1 MNHETLQALYALDV
15 AEVGEKEA
23 AKRWEMH
30 NTTLCTVAQRV
41 WTQPPKSVLS
51 EMNKYPHLLYRRKP
65 GIPWPKKIQP
75 DLAAYKAEINRLQA
89 RLNQEQPK
97 QEWPADAPEWANY
110 MATDGN
116 GRVVAFE
123 NEPSVQPFLQY
134 WDVYAGRRKVVTNL
148 PYPNWHDS
156 LIERPKPVLKKI
168 DWSKVTYSITRMWHP
183 EHDTDNPLTGWI
195 AWNCDEHTRGNPLP
209 DGLVVEGYDISS
221 EMPWTNNNP
230 HITWKVV
237 RCFRIVGIQEGW
249 E

>member
-1 MNHETLQALYALDV
+1 MSHETLQALYALDL

-23 AKRWEMH
+23 AKRWEFWRGDAWVECFQTIKW
-30 NTTLCTVAQRV
+30 N
-41 WTQPPKSVLS
+41 SVV
-51 EMNKYPHLLYRRKP
+51 LYRRKP

-110 MATDGN
+110 MATDEIGCT
-116 GRVVAFE
+116 FFYSDK
-123 NEPSVQPFLQY
+123 PSIRETY
-134 WDVYAGRRKVVTNL
+134 WYAICSVEVRKS
-148 PYPNWHDS
+148 PNWHDS

>member
-1 MNHETLQALYALDV
+1 MSHETLQALYALDV
-15 AEVGEKEA
+15 AEVGEEEA
-23 AKRWEMH
+23 AKRWECIFGGGQF
-30 NTTLCTVAQRV
+30 TLTKTHVFSANE
-41 WTQPPKSVLS
+41 S
-51 EMNKYPHLLYRRKP
+51 YRRKP
-65 GIPWPKKIQP
+65 DIPWPKKIQP

-97 QEWPADAPEWANY
+97 HEWPDDAPEN
-110 MATDGN
+110 
-116 GRVVAFE
+116 
-123 NEPSVQPFLQY
+123 
-134 WDVYAGRRKVVTNL
+134 
-148 PYPNWHDS
+148 
-156 LIERPKPVLKKI
+156 RPAVKKI
-168 DWSKVTYSITRMWHP
+168 DWSKVPYSITRMLHP

-230 HITWKVV
+230 HITWKAV